1 MSCCQWTYETLS
13 LMSLASGSP
22 AGQSPH
28 SERLLNKDGWT
39 FAASMAGHRAPWIKG
54 PWIETRLIH
63 CPSMPPALPLHTW
76 GQFLSEIPCMAV
88 ISLLAGEILCK

>member
-54 PWIETRLIH
+54 PWIETRSHSLPFHASCIAAPYMGTVLVRNSVYG
-63 CPSMPPALPLHTW
+63 CDQSPSW
-76 GQFLSEIPCMAV
+76 
-88 ISLLAGEILCK
+88 